1 MSLHIF
7 KQNGIFYLKGKI
19 NASTLKSFITY
30 FEYNLSQSKKIII
43 NIDKILEIDKGGV
56 EAIYNFTK
64 NALLNQKV
72 FSIVGYGCKE
82 IYDCIEHKMLHE
94 SISRKNDNGYNLLHP

>member
-19 NASTLKSFITY
+19 NTTTLKSFITY
-30 FEYNLSQSKKIII
+30 FEYNLAQSKNIII

-56 EAIYNFTK
+56 EAIYSFTK
-64 NALLNQKV
+64 NAILQQKV

-82 IYDCIEHKMLHE
+82 IYDCIEQ
-94 SISRKNDNGYNLLHP
+94 KNAS